1 MIAGVSTACLYPQ
14 PLEES
19 LYNLAVNGIAC
30 TEIFINTHSE
40 LKKSFSHNIAQLL
53 KRFDVKCVSVH
64 PFTCEMETMMF
75 FSDYERR
82 IEDIL
87 EYYKLYF
94 DFMNTVGA
102 KIFVFHGSKNGSGK
116 NKELFCERYSKL
128 WRLGKDFGIKT
139 ALENVSRC
147 QSASSAFVRDV
158 ANMLGNEFAFVLD
171 TKQSIRAGETP
182 FNFLD
187 AVGKSTVHVHISDSG
202 ELGDCLPI
210 GKGRFQFRQFFEKLN
225 SYNPEC
231 SVMLELYRNGFGG
244 ISELVSCYNILE
256 KMLAPYGREKV

>member
-82 IEDIL
+82 IEDIH
-87 EYYKLYF
+87 EKQ
-94 DFMNTVGA
+94 
-102 KIFVFHGSKNGSGK
+102 IF
-116 NKELFCERYSKL
+116 LPLRYS
-128 WRLGKDFGIKT
+128 
-139 ALENVSRC
+139 
-147 QSASSAFVRDV
+147 
-158 ANMLGNEFAFVLD
+158 
-171 TKQSIRAGETP
+171 
-182 FNFLD
+182 
-187 AVGKSTVHVHISDSG
+187 
-202 ELGDCLPI
+202 
-210 GKGRFQFRQFFEKLN
+210 
-225 SYNPEC
+225 
-231 SVMLELYRNGFGG
+231 
-244 ISELVSCYNILE
+244 
-256 KMLAPYGREKV
+256 